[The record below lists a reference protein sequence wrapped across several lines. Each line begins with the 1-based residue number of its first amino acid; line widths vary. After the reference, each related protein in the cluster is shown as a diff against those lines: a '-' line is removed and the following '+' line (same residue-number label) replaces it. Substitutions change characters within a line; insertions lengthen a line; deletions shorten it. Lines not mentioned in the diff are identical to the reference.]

1 MRAMEIELLLILA
14 VALPGFLV
22 FGRFEGK
29 TPKWRRLL
37 KWGIY
42 IGVAF
47 LIGATAGRP
56 WTFVWIAFL
65 PSLGLTV
72 HLLWCRK
79 HGIHPLTAEPREK
92 YYALRGWK

>member
-1 MRAMEIELLLILA
+1 
-14 VALPGFLV
+14 
-22 FGRFEGK
+22 
-29 TPKWRRLL
+29 
-37 KWGIY
+37 
-42 IGVAF
+42 VAF